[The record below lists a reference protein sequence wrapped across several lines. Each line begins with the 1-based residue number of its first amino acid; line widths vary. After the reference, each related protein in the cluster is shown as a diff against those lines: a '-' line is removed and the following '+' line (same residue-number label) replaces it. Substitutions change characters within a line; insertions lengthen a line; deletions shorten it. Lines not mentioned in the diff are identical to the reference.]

1 MNLAVKLKANQ
12 RQDLTKSYTKQV
24 RQAGQIP
31 AVVYGK
37 DNESKTVSVD
47 SMELLKTLRDEGR
60 NSIISL
66 NVEGDSAVDVMLHDY
81 QTDPIKDELIHADFF
96 VVNMS
101 QEMDVEVPIRLEG
114 EAQGSKDGGVLQQPL
129 YNLAVR
135 AKPADIPE
143 EISINISELGIGDTL
158 TVSDLKEGRHYE
170 IMEEEDTTIVT
181 ISAPD
186 AAPSEDE
193 AEEAGDAEQTEE
205 NAEEAESDDA

>member
-1 MNLAVKLKANQ
+1 MAVKLKANQ